1 MTWDADGGHQRGY
14 RLQVL
19 GGWNLSSDGRPCT
32 VPLRSRRLVALLAVA
47 GPAPRLVLCGRLWP
61 ESSEQHAL
69 DSLRV
74 TIHHV
79 GRDLPGLL
87 AVDGSMVAL
96 SGTVSVD
103 LAEERATLADA
114 GPAPTP
120 FGPEPELLP
129 GWYEDWVLVA
139 QDLLRTQRIHHHAS
153 QAQRLLDAGD
163 MRGAA
168 DAAGRSLGLDPLD
181 EWSLEVLVR
190 AHLGRGAACGAR
202 RALTAFRRDLQR
214 EFGQY
219 ASPLLDELDRLVECP
234 PVVAAPASGIRADAP
249 G

>member
-1 MTWDADGGHQRGY
+1 MTWDADGGRQRGY

-19 GGWNLSSDGRPCT
+19 GGWNLSRDGLPCT

-47 GPAPRLVLCGRLWP
+47 GPAPRPVLCGRLWP

-79 GRDLPGLL
+79 GRDLPGLI
-87 AVDGSMVAL
+87 AVDGSMVSLTGA
-96 SGTVSVD
+96 VAVD
-103 LAEERATLADA
+103 LAQERVTLADA
-114 GPAPTP
+114 GPEPTT

-163 MRGAA
+163 MRGAV
-168 DAAGRSLGLDPLD
+168 DAAGRSLALDPLD

-202 RALTAFRRDLQR
+202 RALTAFRRGLQR

-219 ASPLLDELDRLVECP
+219 ASPLLDELDRLVERP
-234 PVVAAPASGIRADAP
+234 PVVATPASGIRADAP